1 MEVHLVVAASGA
13 LFLDGRLLGLV
24 VVAYGSGCVDE
35 LTLLTECGRKCRR
48 MGASD
53 DGEVVVNCAM
63 VAIQASSRQEMR
75 SVLVLHG
82 L

>member
-35 LTLLTECGRKCRR
+35 LTLLTECGRECRG